1 MNIFVCKKAFLR
13 RLVKKQNVFRDIM
26 KMFCLECSLLF
37 TCNSLCAVP
46 DGRRAAKGWGGSRAA
61 RACRY
66 GMHNGATFRS

>member
-37 TCNSLCAVP
+37 CLQQPLRRT
-46 DGRRAAKGWGGSRAA
+46 GRQEGCQGMGRFA
-61 RACRY
+61 R
-66 GMHNGATFRS
+66 GAGLPVWHA